1 MSPPASSIVWPDAA
15 LFFPARKTV
24 GGQNWFFGY
33 FPLLLGYFAHLRAFF
48 SLLCISVCQKSETER
63 RRASHGKKKHF
74 EKKGILQ
81 CFSLSSEGEIFSL
94 RGASSLFHPAGYAIL
109 NKVIFYPFVGFF
121 DE

>member
-15 LFFPARKTV
+15 LFFPARKTA

-63 RRASHGKKKHF
+63 GRASHGGKSTSKKRGFYSVFLSHP
-74 EKKGILQ
+74 KG
-81 CFSLSSEGEIFSL
+81 
-94 RGASSLFHPAGYAIL
+94 RSSLFGVLLPCFTRRDMLY
-109 NKVIFYPFVGFF
+109 
-121 DE
+121 